1 MVTNLTLQK
10 KYLKLQLDPHFV
22 FNSLSSLTGM
32 IEETPKQAED
42 YVVKL
47 SHTYRYILRHIDCD
61 YTSLS
66 EAADFIKTYV
76 SMLNMR
82 YDGNIEL
89 DIADLHTHEDEC
101 VLSLSL
107 QLLIENAVKSA
118 FEQVCKF
125 NVITLRFIVQRY
137 CIPKYA
143 TMKCCVKR
151 FLSLSNRLYYSLE
164 RIAAITCFA
173 ITYIPTNKKT

>member
-89 DIADLHTHEDEC
+89 DIRMKMSVSCRLVC
-101 VLSLSL
+101 SCSLRMLSSPPL
-107 QLLIENAVKSA
+107 N
-118 FEQVCKF
+118 
-125 NVITLRFIVQRY
+125 RFVNL
-137 CIPKYA
+137 
-143 TMKCCVKR
+143 M
-151 FLSLSNRLYYSLE
+151 
-164 RIAAITCFA
+164 
-173 ITYIPTNKKT
+173 